1 VFVYTMSVSHS
12 RLLRGVAS
20 VYVSVLRGTPVLA
33 QLLVFY
39 YVPSAL
45 GIELPGVVAAAIGL
59 SLNTGA
65 YQSQILG
72 AGFRHRARQIEAA
85 LTSSTSRVAG
95 ALAHRRCRRSLPH
108 RTCFEM
114 IDIVKASAVVSVISV
129 TDLMRVGQQLSSS
142 SYRPGSLFARGRLY
156 LAITSLLACAGHVF
170 ARRTARRAKSAPI
183 VCGCPHG
190 LADCPS
196 FPASPLPRAV
206 TPKSACSPLI
216 GMVAGFA
223 LNALR
228 LNVRTRLRAAVWRI
242 HLRLIR
248 GALYLATQSS
258 SISDCQ

>member
-1 VFVYTMSVSHS
+1 AGYLPQLLDGALTTLWLSAVAVGCGFFVGVFVYTMSVSHS
-12 RLLRGVAS
+12 RLLRGVAR

-72 AGFRHRARQIEAA
+72 AGFRAIAPGQIEAA
-85 LTSSTSRVAG
+85 LTFNLTRRQVLWHIEVPQVVRATLP
-95 ALAHRRCRRSLPH
+95 ALVS
-108 RTCFEM
+108 EM

-142 SYRPGSLFARGRLY
+142 SYRPLEVYSLAAVFY

-170 ARRTARRAKSAPI
+170 ARRTARRA
-183 VCGCPHG
+183 
-190 LADCPS
+190 
-196 FPASPLPRAV
+196 
-206 TPKSACSPLI
+206 
-216 GMVAGFA
+216 
-223 LNALR
+223 
-228 LNVRTRLRAAVWRI
+228 
-242 HLRLIR
+242 
-248 GALYLATQSS
+248 
-258 SISDCQ
+258 